1 MSARGRLSFAA
12 GRAFQLALETLHA
25 GVTRSGPPLEP
36 DRLDGRDPDLIASIL
51 PLVTVLSERYLR
63 LRREGFDSIQRG
75 PVLYVGNHNGGIA
88 GPDVACTLGS
98 LWEARGPEAP
108 LYALAHD
115 FAMRHFHPLG
125 TLIQR
130 FGALRAR
137 PENAVR
143 ALAAGAQVLCY
154 PGGDLDAYRPA
165 RHRDTVVLGAR
176 TGFVRV
182 AQAARVPIVPI
193 VAHGAHRSAYI
204 LSEGAGIARL
214 LRLKRWARIERFPIA
229 LALPWGLALGPWTPY
244 LPLPFPI
251 QLRML
256 PSMPAPADE
265 DPAVIGE
272 RVRAAMQTALDE
284 LAERAKSPS

>member
-1 MSARGRLSFAA
+1 
-12 GRAFQLALETLHA
+12 
-25 GVTRSGPPLEP
+25 
-36 DRLDGRDPDLIASIL
+36 
-51 PLVTVLSERYLR
+51 
-63 LRREGFDSIQRG
+63 
-75 PVLYVGNHNGGIA
+75 
-88 GPDVACTLGS
+88 
-98 LWEARGPEAP
+98 
-108 LYALAHD
+108 
-115 FAMRHFHPLG
+115 
-125 TLIQR
+125 
-130 FGALRAR
+130 
-137 PENAVR
+137 
-143 ALAAGAQVLCY
+143 
-154 PGGDLDAYRPA
+154 
-165 RHRDTVVLGAR
+165 
-176 TGFVRV
+176 
-182 AQAARVPIVPI
+182 